1 MVTALAHR
9 LAHSHSLADQQQGK
23 EQPKLPPRI
32 SVFDVHAVRRPPSSV
47 YDGGAK
53 QELYVALKVQL
64 GLEKLVKFYA
74 QQHESTLLARTQRQL
89 DEHAAAVAR
98 LRESVRPSLEPFV
111 SSFVRSFV
119 HSFISTHDRCMHR
132 LSRCPSCLRC
142 CRWPRQRA
150 SIRCGCRRCPS
161 LKHAS

>member
-1 MVTALAHR
+1 M
-9 LAHSHSLADQQQGK
+9 
-23 EQPKLPPRI
+23 
-32 SVFDVHAVRRPPSSV
+32 HAVRRPPSSV

-111 SSFVRSFV
+111 SSFVRAFIHFDSRSMHAQAVTVPELPKMLSLAETTSF
-119 HSFISTHDRCMHR
+119 HP
-132 LSRCPSCLRC
+132 LSLPPLPKSQARKL
-142 CRWPRQRA
+142 A
-150 SIRCGCRRCPS
+150 YV
-161 LKHAS
+161 LL